1 MKTEMINH
9 SFLSLS
15 QDPSIHFLMTR
26 FRHIPKSN
34 YYWRSSVDNSS
45 PSHQTLCWGTGER
58 WVFLSPVEY
67 STSLTPPDPHCLT
80 VRTPPQ
86 TFGAEHILAQAHECF
101 VWFPLYRSPS
111 LTFNTR
117 VSAIVLPVL
126 SSQIIDPFVEVEI
139 IGLPVDCCK
148 EQTRVVDD
156 NGRSVC

>member
-58 WVFLSPVEY
+58 WVFLCPVEY
-67 STSLTPPDPHCLT
+67 SYLSNST
-80 VRTPPQ
+80 R
-86 TFGAEHILAQAHECF
+86 
-101 VWFPLYRSPS
+101 PS
-111 LTFNTR
+111 LPPSENSTSDLWSRAHSSSSTWMFCL
-117 VSAIVLPVL
+117 VSSVSIPLVDLQYLCLCYCPACPLL
-126 SSQIIDPFVEVEI
+126 SDHWPFC
-139 IGLPVDCCK
+139 GGGDHWASSWLL
-148 EQTRVVDD
+148 
-156 NGRSVC
+156 